1 MEFERVVARNSSCFE
16 RPGFD
21 FADAVR
27 AFSEPQRIVARGR
40 RRDPSEDRH
49 RWLGTVDGRVYVVV
63 CTVRVSANRKEVA
76 DQERNA
82 RQN

>member
-1 MEFERVVARNSSCFE
+1 MEFERVVARNSACFE
-16 RPGFD
+16 RRGFD

-27 AFSEPQRIVARGR
+27 AFSEPRRIVARGR
-40 RRDPSEDRH
+40 RRDPGEDCH
-49 RWLGTVDGRVYVVV
+49 RRLGTVDGRVYDVV
-63 CTVRVSANRKEVA
+63 CTVRVPANRKEVA